1 MPYRELTMIDIKEV
15 LRRWSA
21 RQSLHQIARETGVDR
36 KTVRRY
42 VRAAHSC
49 SLPQGRE
56 LTEGEI
62 HEVAQRVQS
71 RPLPEAS
78 AEWLAVAAHKDRI
91 EEWLTRKRPL
101 RLTKVHTLLVRDG
114 LEVSYDTLRRFAT
127 QQLGWRRRAP
137 TVRIDDPPPG
147 QEAQVDFGK
156 MGPMLDPDT
165 GRVVLQVFVY
175 DWDQV
180 TL

>member
-78 AEWLAVAAHKDRI
+78 AEQPPAAC
-91 EEWLTRKRPL
+91 RPL
-101 RLTKVHTLLVRDG
+101 SSGPGGGTSACCPCVSVDAAVPEPPADAAS
-114 LEVSYDTLRRFAT
+114 EVASTDR
-127 QQLGWRRRAP
+127 
-137 TVRIDDPPPG
+137 
-147 QEAQVDFGK
+147 
-156 MGPMLDPDT
+156 
-165 GRVVLQVFVY
+165 
-175 DWDQV
+175 
-180 TL
+180 